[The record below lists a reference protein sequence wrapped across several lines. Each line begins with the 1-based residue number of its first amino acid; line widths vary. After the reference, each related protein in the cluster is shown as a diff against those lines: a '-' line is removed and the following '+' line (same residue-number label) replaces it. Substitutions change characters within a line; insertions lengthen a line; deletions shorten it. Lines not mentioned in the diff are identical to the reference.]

1 MMRTFF
7 KYLGYVWI
15 ICAAIVIALG
25 SIGIF
30 MDKGFSGIA
39 DLYNPFNVINYI
51 AVMVTFLPGFLL
63 IQFSEKNN

>member
-1 MMRTFF
+1 MRTFF
-7 KYLGYVWI
+7 KYLGYIWI

-30 MDKGFSGIA
+30 MEKGFSGIP

-51 AVMVTFLPGFLL
+51 AVIITFLPGLAM
-63 IQFSEKNN
+63 IQFSEN